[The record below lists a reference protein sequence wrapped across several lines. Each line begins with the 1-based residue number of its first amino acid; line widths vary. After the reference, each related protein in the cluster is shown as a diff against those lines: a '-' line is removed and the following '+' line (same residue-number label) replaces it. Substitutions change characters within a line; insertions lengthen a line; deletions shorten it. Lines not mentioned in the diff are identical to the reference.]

1 MNLKRRIDEKEK
13 CCDFS
18 IHRVSRFIQPGLL
31 LFLSMEPSYGYELI
45 DRLEG
50 LGFNKKSIDI
60 GAIYRNLRKL
70 ERDGYVVSSWQKKS
84 ERKRRLYR
92 ITTEGKVFLD
102 LWVERIRERKAA
114 LDRFIRLYRRRQK

>member
-1 MNLKRRIDEKEK
+1 
-13 CCDFS
+13 
-18 IHRVSRFIQPGLL
+18 
-31 LFLSMEPSYGYELI
+31 MEPSYGYELI